1 MKMRKFSKSISL
13 LIAMVLILASGVLF
27 KQTPVNA
34 QEKEEEINITLL
46 ATSDIHGRFMPW
58 DYAIDGPNLTGSLT
72 QLHTI
77 IQGIR
82 KDNPNTIL
90 LDNGDLIQDNSAEL
104 FNDQPESPMTV
115 AINEMGYEA
124 WTYGNHEFN
133 FGLDVLDKV
142 SSQFKGPKLAGNIY
156 KENGERYLP
165 AYTIIE
171 REGIKIGIIG
181 MVTPMITE
189 YEKGTNHLDGLVV
202 KNPIEET
209 KKAVEELT
217 GKVDVMIGLMHMG
230 LENENGNPGTGV
242 KEMANAIPELAA
254 IFAGHNHVLI
264 NKEDVNGILI
274 TEPNKY
280 GTHISRIDLSFTR
293 QGDKLT
299 LTEKEA
305 STIPVKNEDGTF
317 VESDKE
323 LEKLLK
329 PYHEFARKDA
339 NIEVAQ
345 LKGTNLVPK
354 NEINGVPA
362 VQVQETPLSDFFHE
376 VMLHYSKADVVAHQI
391 DNDKALLDKGPI
403 KKKDIAYNYQFAGGE
418 VSVYE
423 VTGKDLKDYMEWAVG
438 YFNSTRDGDVTIS
451 FDKKRRSSKY
461 STNDFFGNVKYE
473 IDLTEQPGNRIKN
486 LRKLDGTPI
495 EMEDNLKLGM
505 NSYRMDFLLSKDQA
519 LEGRKFNMIWS
530 SKEES
535 AYGETGGTIRNLA
548 IRYLT
553 EEMNGKYEPIIQNN
567 WKIVGVD
574 TTSDARMAAVE
585 LINKGILDIPTT
597 EDGKFTNVASIN
609 VKDTITK
616 KEIEELTKKAKVDT
630 TKFSQLKTTGEFY
643 QELVK
648 VLNTPVKEKE
658 TEKPAEKPTIPSNT
672 TTDKPKPTNTKPV
685 LSKEKGIV
693 TSYFLN
699 VRPKPSN
706 NSKPIGAISK
716 NTEITILGKENGW
729 YKISYK
735 GKKGYVYSRY
745 IKIEK

>member
-1 MKMRKFSKSISL
+1 MNQLKQVITILSI
-13 LIAMVLILASGVLF
+13 AVLILATGIVF
-27 KQTPVNA
+27 TQTPVNA
-34 QEKEEEINITLL
+34 QEKEKDIHITLL
-46 ATSDIHGRFMPW
+46 ATSDIHGRSMPW
-58 DYAIDGPNLTGSLT
+58 DYAVDGPNLTGSLT
-72 QLHTI
+72 QLYTI
-77 IQGIR
+77 IKDIR
-82 KDNPNTIL
+82 KDHPNTIL
-90 LDNGDLIQDNSAEL
+90 LENGDLIQDNSAEL
-104 FNDQPESPMTV
+104 FNDQPQSPMMV
-115 AINEMGYEA
+115 AVNEMGYEA

-142 SSQFKGPKLAGNIY
+142 SSQFNGARLAGNVY

-171 REGIKIGIIG
+171 REGVKIGVIG
-181 MVTPMITE
+181 MVTPLITE

-209 KKAVEELT
+209 KKAVKELG

-230 LENENGNPGTGV
+230 LENENGVPGTGV
-242 KEMANAIPELAA
+242 KEMANAVPELAA

-264 NKEDVNGILI
+264 NKEEVNGVFI

-280 GTHISRIDLSFTR
+280 GTHISRIDLTFTR
-293 QGDKLT
+293 QGEKL
-299 LTEKEA
+299 LLKEKDA

-317 VESDKE
+317 VESDKD
-323 LEKLLK
+323 LEKTLK
-329 PYHEFARKDA
+329 PYHDYAREDA

-354 NEINGVPA
+354 NEIKGIPA
-362 VQVQETPLSDFFHE
+362 VHIQETPLSDFFHE

-391 DNDKALLDKGPI
+391 DNDKASLDVGPI

-451 FDKKRRSSKY
+451 FDKTRRSSKY
-461 STNDFFGNVKYE
+461 STNDYFGNVKYD

-495 EMEDNLKLGM
+495 KLEDNLKLGM
-505 NSYRMDFLLSKDQA
+505 NSYRMDFLVSKGQA

-548 IRYLT
+548 IRYLK
-553 EEMNGKYEPIIQNN
+553 EEMNGVYEPVIQHN

-574 TTSDARMAAVE
+574 MKSPARAAVVE
-585 LINKGILDIPTT
+585 LINKDILAIPTT
-597 EDGKFTNVASIN
+597 EDGKYTNIASIN
-609 VKDTITK
+609 VKALITEE
-616 KEIEELTKKAKVDT
+616 EIKMLATKAKVDA
-630 TKFSQLKTTGEFY
+630 SQFTGVKTSGEFY
-643 QELVK
+643 QKLVK
-648 VLNTPVKEKE
+648 ALNKPKDEPV
-658 TEKPAEKPTIPSNT
+658 EKPVNPSKTTPDKSKPTITQPES
-672 TTDKPKPTNTKPV
+672 
-685 LSKEKGIV
+685 LKGIV
-693 TSYFLN
+693 TANHLN
-699 VRPKPSN
+699 VRSKPSN
-706 NSKPIGAISK
+706 SGKVYGTISK
-716 NTEITILGKENGW
+716 NTEITILEEIQGW
-729 YKISYK
+729 YKISYNNK
-735 GKKGYVYSRY
+735 SGYVYSKY
-745 IKIEK
+745 VTIKK

>member
-1 MKMRKFSKSISL
+1 MRKFSKSISL